1 MKNTVYILLIA
12 LVSCTNTNLKS
23 IRQLQVTNSN
33 EVVPLLFEIWD
44 QQSFSLIEKKLG
56 PPSRVEEINSE
67 EKSVSYTNPNNMTFP
82 LLTLKINKEG
92 KILSMYYLLTET
104 TSTVNREWFLNK
116 YKNLNWKEKK
126 LAIGKSHEVV
136 QKIILWNEEKQI
148 SAGYIDRFRGNQI
161 EYIYFDKSGDD
172 YRNKVLFFYE

>member
-1 MKNTVYILLIA
+1 
-12 LVSCTNTNLKS
+12 
-23 IRQLQVTNSN
+23 
-33 EVVPLLFEIWD
+33 
-44 QQSFSLIEKKLG
+44 
-56 PPSRVEEINSE
+56 
-67 EKSVSYTNPNNMTFP
+67 
-82 LLTLKINKEG
+82 
-92 KILSMYYLLTET
+92 MYYLLTET